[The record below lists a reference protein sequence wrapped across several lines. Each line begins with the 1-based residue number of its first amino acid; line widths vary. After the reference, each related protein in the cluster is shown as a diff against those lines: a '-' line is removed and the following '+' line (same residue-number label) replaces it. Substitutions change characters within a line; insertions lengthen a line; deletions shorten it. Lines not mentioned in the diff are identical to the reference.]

1 MELTLD
7 ALIDAAKGD
16 NPSDAIAALF
26 ADAQASRDTVES
38 VRSEA
43 IARFADLRG
52 KDTVDSDDMAA
63 MQVLA
68 EVSDAAG
75 AEMGRIEEAE
85 VEMQS
90 QLDALDARMNP
101 DGGADAPEDTEAPD
115 DDETGADA
123 EVAQPEPAA
132 AAVAPPVPAPKDDEE
147 DKKAPAPV
155 AASQR
160 RHVVLS
166 QLQKQAPQPP
176 AANEP
181 TISITAAADV
191 RGFDGGQELPD
202 IATLAR
208 AAKAKFKAMPRNGTA
223 AAGTTIKAGIAQIHP
238 VYPQDLIVHDDFSD
252 AKAIS
257 RAVDVVGRT
266 GKSLVAAGG
275 WCAPSE
281 ILWQL
286 APGLESPNSG
296 LINLPGVQVAR
307 GGIRTPQ
314 TPDYSDVLSGNIGL
328 VQTETQASS
337 VDPEDYTKDVYRIP
351 CLDWDE
357 TRADVIYTI
366 IEAGILQADA
376 FPENDRRHVELALA
390 LHAHKINASSIAR
403 MVAKS
408 TAVSFSALGPG
419 ATNSLLN
426 SIGLLVKHVH
436 YKYRA
441 QPNMMVEVVLPEY
454 TRELVR
460 ADYSLRSGIPLEQVT
475 DGQIDSWFTERK
487 GRVQWVYDWQDAAT
501 GATGNNAFGGATPVV
516 QYPSAIT
523 AMVYPAGTFVRGRGD
538 VVNLDG
544 VYDSTNVK
552 VNDYLRLM
560 VEEKLLVHQQAYV
573 SYKATIPTLVNGTTS
588 APLKLDGNG
597 KIAA

>member
-7 ALIDAAKGD
+7 ALIDPAKGD
-16 NPSDAIAALF
+16 NPSDAIATLF

-38 VRSEA
+38 LRTEA
-43 IARFADLRG
+43 ISRFTELRG
-52 KDTVDSDDMAA
+52 KDSVSSDDMATL
-63 MQVLA
+63 QVLA
-68 EVSDAAG
+68 EVADAAAG
-75 AEMGRIEEAE
+75 ELGRIEEAE
-85 VEMQS
+85 AEMQS

-101 DGGADAPEDTEAPD
+101 DGGTGEVD
-115 DDETGADA
+115 DDTPDGEEAVDADA
-123 EVAQPEPAA
+123 EVVTPEPAA
-132 AAVAPPVPAPKDDEE
+132 AAVAPVPPPDDE
-147 DKKAPAPV
+147 DKPKAPAPV

-166 QLQKQAPQPP
+166 QLQKQAPQPKP
-176 AANEP
+176 QAEA
-181 TISITAAADV
+181 TISMTAAADV
-191 RGFDGGQELPD
+191 RGFDAGQNLPD
-202 IATLAR
+202 LAALAR

-223 AAGTTIKAGIAQIHP
+223 AAGTLIKAGVAQITP
-238 VYPQDLIVHDDFSD
+238 VYPDDLVVHDDFSD
-252 AKAIS
+252 VKAIE
-257 RAVDVVGRT
+257 RAVDVQGRT
-266 GKSLVAAGG
+266 GKALVAAGG

-286 APGLESPNSG
+286 APGLESANSG
-296 LINLPGVQVAR
+296 LIDLPGVQVAR

-314 TPDYSDVLSGNIGL
+314 TPDYSDVLGGNVGL

-351 CLDWDE
+351 CLAWDE

-408 TAVSFSALGPG
+408 TTVNFSALGPG
-419 ATNSLLN
+419 VTNSLLN

-441 QPNMMVEVVLPEY
+441 QPNLMVEVVLPEY
-454 TRELVR
+454 VKELVR
-460 ADYSLRSGIPLEQVT
+460 ADYSLRSGIPLELVT
-475 DGQIDSWFTERK
+475 DGKIDSWFGERK

-501 GATGNNAFGGATPVV
+501 GATGNNAFGGAAPIV
-516 QYPSAIT
+516 QYPT
-523 AMVYPAGTFVRGRGD
+523 AVEALVYPAGTFVRGRGD